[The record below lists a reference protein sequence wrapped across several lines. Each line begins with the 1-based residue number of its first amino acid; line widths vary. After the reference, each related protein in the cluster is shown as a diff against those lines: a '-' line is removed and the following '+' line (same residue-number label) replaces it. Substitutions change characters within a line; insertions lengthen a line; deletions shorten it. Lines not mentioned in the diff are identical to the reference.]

1 MLRGKGEQLQDREIV
16 ERKVGLEN
24 DIMDIGQP
32 GNWLNEIWHKNGMT
46 EWWHDGMMEWWHDG
60 MMKWWND
67 LGHSTYAIRHR
78 T

>member
-32 GNWLNEIWHKNGMT
+32 GNWLNDTKMEWRNDDMM
-46 EWWHDGMMEWWHDG
+46 EWWNDGMMEWWNDG
-60 MMKWWND
+60 M
-67 LGHSTYAIRHR
+67 T
-78 T
+78 